1 MSHFVVVV
9 TRTDEETL
17 ESQLEPFYEQGDE
30 RDYFMKKEYYL
41 KRDKKDI
48 DSWLG
53 NEIEGE
59 EKWLKEIKADLKKLV
74 KDYSDK
80 TEEMSLEEILEQ
92 FDNENGTKENSKE
105 RIELESCVHRKKWC
119 ESSIK
124 RLKEIQKIDNVDKQ
138 LKAISEYNGGGID
151 REGLYWLNNPEAKWD
166 WWTEGGR
173 WNNWLITNDWKE
185 CNRCKVKD
193 LSLDNMRIKE
203 MMDRAKWYVK
213 EIEVAKR
220 EHKKPFFW
228 NYKKKPTIKQYIE
241 DANCPV
247 APFAIL
253 HDGNWMEKGEMG
265 WWGISDDKYTE
276 DDWAKFFKDFI
287 EKLDPETEI
296 AIVDCHI

>member
-17 ESQLEPFYEQGDE
+17 GSQLEPFYEQGDE

-41 KRDKKDI
+41 KRNEKDI

-59 EKWLKEIKADLKKLV
+59 EKWLKEIDAELKKLV

-80 TEEMSLEEILEQ
+80 TDEMSLEEILEQ
-92 FDNENGTKENSKE
+92 FDNENGTKEKSKE
-105 RIELESCVHRKKWC
+105 RVELESCVNRKKWC
-119 ESSIK
+119 ESSIE
-124 RLKEIQKIDNVDKQ
+124 RLKEIQKIEKMDKQ
-138 LKAISEYNGGGID
+138 LKAISEFNGGGID
-151 REGLYWLNNPEAKWD
+151 REGLYWLNNPDAKWD

-173 WNNWLITNDWKE
+173 WDNWLITNDWRK

-193 LSLDNMRIKE
+193 LSLDNMRINE

-213 EIEVAKR
+213 ETEVSKR

-241 DANCPV
+241 GANCPV

-276 DDWAKFFKDFI
+276 ENWAKFFKDFI

-296 AIVDCHI
+296 TIVDCHI